1 MSLPA
6 ESVANRREARA
17 RSLSRVVLR
26 WGAVRIPT
34 MYYSETFKAEMVQ
47 KLTRPGSP
55 SATELSKEVG
65 VHRST
70 LSRWVRQARYVS
82 EAWPRTLSTPD
93 EPRRTM
99 PARRP
104 QDWTAEEKY
113 AVMMEAASLAD
124 EELGAWLREKGLHEA
139 NLRQW
144 RQEMI
149 KGLAEPKKARS
160 SSKPSAETRRIR
172 ELERELTRKEKA
184 LAEAAALL
192 ILKKKAQALWGDED
206 DTTAPKKGR
215 KS

>member
-1 MSLPA
+1 
-6 ESVANRREARA
+6 
-17 RSLSRVVLR
+17 
-26 WGAVRIPT
+26 
-34 MYYSETFKAEMVQ
+34 MYYSETFKAQMVQ
-47 KLTRPGSP
+47 KLTRPGGP
-55 SATELSKEVG
+55 SATRLSREVG
-65 VHRST
+65 VHQST
-70 LSRWVRQARYVS
+70 LSRWVRQAHYVPWQGTPS
-82 EAWPRTLSTPD
+82 IPD

-113 AVMMEAASLAD
+113 AVMIEAASLPD
-124 EELGAWLREKGLHEA
+124 EELGAFLRKKGLHQA

-144 RQEMI
+144 RQEML
-149 KGLAEPKKARS
+149 KGLEKPGGRS
-160 SSKPSAETRRIR
+160 SKNSAETRRIR

-215 KS
+215 RS

>member
-1 MSLPA
+1 M
-6 ESVANRREARA
+6 
-17 RSLSRVVLR
+17 
-26 WGAVRIPT
+26 GAVRIPT
-34 MYYSETFKAEMVQ
+34 MYYSETFKAQMVQ

-65 VHRST
+65 VHQST
-70 LSRWVRQARYVS
+70 LSRWVRRARYVP
-82 EAWPRTLSTPD
+82 EAWRGTHTIAD

-99 PARRP
+99 PSRRP
-104 QDWTAEEKY
+104 QDWTAEEKLA
-113 AVMMEAASLAD
+113 AVIEAASVPD
-124 EELGAWLREKGLHEA
+124 EELGVFLRKKGLHEA

-144 RQEMI
+144 RQEMLT
-149 KGLAEPKKARS
+149 GLGESKARS
-160 SSKPSAETRRIR
+160 SNRSAETRRIR

-215 KS
+215 RS

>member
-1 MSLPA
+1 M
-6 ESVANRREARA
+6 E
-17 RSLSRVVLR
+17 
-26 WGAVRIPT
+26 
-34 MYYSETFKAEMVQ
+34 YSETFKAEMVQ

-65 VHRST
+65 VHQST
-70 LSRWVRQARYVS
+70 LSRWVRQARYVP
-82 EAWPRTLSTPD
+82 EAWRGTPTMPD

-124 EELGAWLREKGLHEA
+124 EELGAWLREKGLHQA
-139 NLRQW
+139 NLKQW
-144 RQEMI
+144 RREMI
-149 KGLAEPKKARS
+149 EGLGKSKARP
-160 SSKPSAETRRIR
+160 SKPSAETRRIR

-215 KS
+215 RS

>member
-1 MSLPA
+1 
-6 ESVANRREARA
+6 
-17 RSLSRVVLR
+17 
-26 WGAVRIPT
+26 
-34 MYYSETFKAEMVQ
+34 MYYSETFKAQMVQ

-65 VHRST
+65 VHQST
-70 LSRWVRQARYVS
+70 LSRWVRQARYVP
-82 EAWPRTLSTPD
+82 EAWTRTLSTPD

-104 QDWTAEEKY
+104 QDWTAEEKLS
-113 AVMMEAASLAD
+113 VVIEVASVTD
-124 EELGAWLREKGLHEA
+124 EELGAWLREKGLHKA
-139 NLRQW
+139 TVGQW
-144 RQEMI
+144 RQEMLT
-149 KGLAEPKKARS
+149 GLGTSKSRS

-206 DTTAPKKGR
+206 DNTAPKKGR
-215 KS
+215 RS

>member
-1 MSLPA
+1 
-6 ESVANRREARA
+6 
-17 RSLSRVVLR
+17 
-26 WGAVRIPT
+26 
-34 MYYSETFKAEMVQ
+34 MYYSETFKAQMVQ

-65 VHRST
+65 VPQGT
-70 LSRWVRQARYVS
+70 LSRWVRQARYAP
-82 EAWPRTLSTPD
+82 ETWAGTLSTPN

-139 NLRQW
+139 NLKQW

-149 KGLAEPKKARS
+149 EGLAEPKKASS

-172 ELERELTRKEKA
+172 ELERELARKEKA

-215 KS
+215 RS